1 MLRTRLWTGS
11 LLIGLA
17 VLLLF
22 EHRWFAPWYPILFV
36 CYVGACLLA
45 GRELLSLLPSEAR
58 PNAPLTLGFLLLVVM
73 ANWLP
78 ASRTLVP
85 VPSGLDAWH
94 LVGGVVVLGLIVAF
108 LREMWWFQGPGANT
122 ARVAFLAF
130 VLVYLGVLPSFLAQL
145 RWLDGDRSTAALAL
159 VVFVTKCNDIGAY
172 FTGKFLTGRVLG
184 RHKRPPRLS
193 PQKTWQGGI
202 GGMLASVA
210 MAVGIDAYA
219 QVIPGG
225 SLGAVGFGLTVGLA
239 GVLGD
244 LSESLIKRDSQA
256 KDASQSVPGLGGV
269 LDVVDSLLFAAPVAY
284 VWFLF

>member
-1 MLRTRLWTGS
+1 MLRTRLWTGT

-22 EHRWFAPWYPILFV
+22 EHLWFAPWYPILFV
-36 CYVGACLLA
+36 CYAGGCLLA
-45 GRELLSLLPSEAR
+45 GRELLSLLPPDAR
-58 PNAPLTLGFLLLVVM
+58 PNGPLTLGFVLLAAI

-78 ASRTLVP
+78 ALGTVVSA
-85 VPSGLDAWH
+85 PSGLDAWH
-94 LVGGVVVLGLIVAF
+94 LVGGVVVVGLVTAF
-108 LREMWWFQGPGANT
+108 LREMWLFQGPGANT
-122 ARVAFLAF
+122 ARVAFTAL

-159 VVFVTKCNDIGAY
+159 LVFVTKGNDIGAY

-184 RHKRPPRLS
+184 RHKMTPRLS

-210 MAVGIDAYA
+210 VAVAIDAYA
-219 QVIPGG
+219 RVIPGG
-225 SLGAVGFGLTVGLA
+225 WLGAVGFGLTVGLA

-244 LSESLIKRDSQA
+244 LSESLIKRDSQS
-256 KDASQSVPGLGGV
+256 KDASRSLPGLGGV